1 MVERHC
7 RYAALLAEKLRE
19 EKSIKIL
26 NDVVLNQVI
35 VRFGADLSPEAGDA
49 ATAETI
55 AAIQRDGTCFAG
67 GAQWQGRM
75 VMRLSV
81 IGASTSE
88 NDVLRSAEAI
98 IQAWRNV
105 HAAA

>member
-1 MVERHC
+1 
-7 RYAALLAEKLRE
+7 
-19 EKSIKIL
+19 
-26 NDVVLNQVI
+26 VVLNQVI
-35 VRFGADLSPEAGDA
+35 VRFGADMTPEAGDT

-81 IGASTSE
+81 ISGSTSE

-98 IQAWRNV
+98 IKAWRSV